1 MKMKNRPGEGSP
13 MTLAIVLVLLM
24 IFCAASEFLRI
35 WLTAQGVQEAA
46 QQVALSVVN
55 DNYNE
60 VYPAVR
66 EGYAAGCEPS
76 GGDWLLTVDTGDVY
90 GTLSQILGLEKSG
103 ERYVKFAN
111 GKTEYAISNLSVW
124 VSNNALQS
132 GKTDGYTATVEFDL
146 EFPINFFGSI
156 SRTIRLRIHTAAE
169 YIPKF

>member
-1 MKMKNRPGEGSP
+1 

-24 IFCAASEFLRI
+24 IFCAASEFLRS
-35 WLTAQGVQEAA
+35 WLTAQGVRETA
-46 QQVALSVVN
+46 QQAVLSVVT

-90 GTLSQILGLEKSG
+90 GTLSQTLGLEKSG
-103 ERYVKFAN
+103 EKYVKYAN
-111 GKTEYAISNLSVW
+111 GRVEYAVSNLSVK
-124 VSNNALQS
+124 VANNPLQS

-146 EFPINFFGSI
+146 ELPMSFFGSI
-156 SRTIRLRIHTAAE
+156 SRTIRLKIHTAAE

>member
-1 MKMKNRPGEGSP
+1 MKMKKRTAEGTP

-24 IFCAASEFLRI
+24 LFCGVSEFLRI
-35 WLTAQGVQEAA
+35 WLTAQGVKEAA
-46 QQVALSVVN
+46 QQAVISVVN

-66 EGYAAGCEPS
+66 EGYAAGCEPN

-90 GTLSQILGLEKSG
+90 GTLSQTLGLEKSG
-103 ERYVKFAN
+103 EKYVKYAN
-111 GKTEYAISNLSVW
+111 DKAEYAISNLSVT

-132 GKTDGYTATVEFDL
+132 GETDGYAATAEFDL
-146 EFPINFFGSI
+146 ELPLGFFGSI
-156 SRTIRLRIHTAAE
+156 SKTIRLRIHTAAE

>member
-1 MKMKNRPGEGSP
+1 

-24 IFCAASEFLRI
+24 IFCTASEFLRI
-35 WLTAQGVQEAA
+35 WLTAQGVKEAA
-46 QQVALSVVN
+46 QQAVLSVVT

-66 EGYAAGCEPS
+66 EGYATGCEPS
-76 GGDWLLTVDTGDVY
+76 GSDWLLTVDTGDVY
-90 GTLSQILGLEKSG
+90 GSLSQTLGLEKSG

-111 GKTEYAISNLSVW
+111 GKTEYAISNLSVK
-124 VSNNALQS
+124 VANNALQS
-132 GKTDGYTATVEFDL
+132 GKTDGYTATAEFDL
-146 EFPINFFGSI
+146 EVSVSFFGSI